1 MASVAVLGIGR
12 MGAAMSSK
20 LVDAGHAVSVWNRTP
35 AAGEA
40 LAAQC
45 AARVAATPAEAV
57 AGAELVISILA
68 SGEVTEAVL
77 LDPEVLAALAP
88 ATVVCDLGT
97 SGVAT
102 AHRLD
107 GALSAREVRFV
118 DSPVSGSVPIIL
130 AGQLLIMASGSP
142 DGVAVATP
150 ILSAFAK
157 KVAYLGPAGR
167 GQAMKLS
174 VNLVVF
180 ALNSAVGEALALA
193 RAAGVA
199 PSDAYDVFQDS
210 VVAAPLVNYKR
221 AAFLDPDVPIAMSL
235 DLVLKD
241 LDLITGFAD
250 DLGSAIPATRAVR
263 DEVADACAAG
273 YGDRDMA
280 QVFRYLTG
288 E

>member
-12 MGAAMSSK
+12 MGAAMSSR
-20 LVDAGHAVSVWNRTP
+20 LVDAGHSVSVWNRSP

-40 LAAQC
+40 LAARC
-45 AARVAATPAEAV
+45 AVRVAATPAEAV

-68 SGEVTEAVL
+68 NGAVTEAVL
-77 LDPEVLAALAP
+77 LDPAVLAALAP
-88 ATVVCDLGT
+88 GTVVCDLGT

-102 AHRLD
+102 AHRL
-107 GALSAREVRFV
+107 GAALSSQGARFV
-118 DSPVSGSVPIIL
+118 DSPVSGSVPTVL
-130 AGQLLIMASGSP
+130 AGQLLVMASGGP
-142 DGVAVATP
+142 EGVAAASPVLA
-150 ILSAFAK
+150 AFAK

-167 GQAMKLS
+167 GQAMKLA

-193 RAAGVA
+193 RAAGVD
-199 PSDAYDVFQDS
+199 PSDAYDVLQDS
-210 VVAAPLVNYKR
+210 VVAAPLVRYKR
-221 AAFLDPDVPIAMSL
+221 AAFLDPDAPVAMSL
-235 DLVLKD
+235 DLALKD
-241 LDLITGFAD
+241 LDLITGFAEE
-250 DLGSAIPATRAVR
+250 LGSPVPATRAVR